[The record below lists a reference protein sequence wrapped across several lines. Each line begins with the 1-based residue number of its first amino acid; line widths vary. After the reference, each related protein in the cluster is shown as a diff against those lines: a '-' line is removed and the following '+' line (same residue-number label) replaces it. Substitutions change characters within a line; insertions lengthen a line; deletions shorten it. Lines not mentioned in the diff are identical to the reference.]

1 MKVLVLNSGS
11 SSIKFALQDLDAHT
25 TLASGLI
32 EQIGETHSHDKIK
45 FFDSEGVGQ
54 SDEHFDTIP
63 NHKAGMDIVERLL
76 MDSGL
81 LGSFEELDG
90 IGHRVVHGGEKFYAP
105 ALINEE
111 VLDDIKLV
119 ASLAPLHNPANI
131 LGIEVA
137 QKRAPKVP
145 NVAVFDTAFHHS
157 MPQSA
162 YMYALPYAWYE
173 KHSVRRYGFHGT
185 SHFFVAKECA
195 KLLQKPLQECN
206 LVTLHLGNGAS
217 ACAIKS
223 GKSVDTSM
231 GLTPLEG
238 LMMGT
243 RSGDM
248 DPAIHHYI
256 HQKEEISLDEV
267 NRILNKKSGFSG
279 VCGENDLRSIIEKVE
294 DGDKRAKLALEI
306 YAYRIKKYI
315 GSYIASINGADAIVF
330 TGGIGENAVM
340 VRELVC
346 KELEFLGIEL
356 DSDKNS
362 AKDRGARFIS
372 RDKSRVKIAVIPT
385 NEELEIALQTKEVIE
400 KG

>member
-11 SSIKFALQDLDAHT
+11 SSIKFALQDLSTHT

-45 FFDSEGVGQ
+45 FFDSEGEQ
-54 SDEHFDTIP
+54 KSSEHFDTIP
-63 NHKAGMDIVERLL
+63 SHKEGMDRVERLL

-81 LGSFEELDG
+81 ISSFEELDG
-90 IGHRVVHGGEKFYAP
+90 VGHRVVHGGEKFYAP
-105 ALINEE
+105 TLINQE
-111 VLDDIKLV
+111 VLEDIKQV

-137 QKRAPKVP
+137 RKRALEVP

-157 MPQSA
+157 MPPSA
-162 YMYALPYAWYE
+162 YMYALPFEWYE
-173 KHSVRRYGFHGT
+173 KHSIRRYGFHGT

-195 KLLQKPLQECN
+195 RLLDKPLSKCN
-206 LVTLHLGNGAS
+206 LITLHLGNGAS
-217 ACAIKS
+217 ACAIKQ

-243 RSGDM
+243 RSGDI

-256 HQKEEISLDEV
+256 HQKEGMSLEEINS
-267 NRILNKKSGFSG
+267 ILNKKSGFSG
-279 VCGENDLRSIIEKVE
+279 VCGENDLREIIQKVQAGEKS
-294 DGDKRAKLALEI
+294 AKLAIDI
-306 YAYRIKKYI
+306 YTYRIKKYI
-315 GSYIASINGADAIVF
+315 GSYIASLNGADAIVF
-330 TGGIGENAVM
+330 TGGIGENASL

-346 KELEFLGIEL
+346 KDLEFLGVEL

-362 AKDRGARFIS
+362 LSTKEARFIS
-372 RDKSRVKIAVIPT
+372 SDKSRVKVAVIPT

-400 KG
+400 SL